1 MDLSS
6 LLQSA
11 GLSISSE
18 VVKKLEHFGSLF
30 LEKNEEINLISRF
43 ASDDD
48 FLVKH
53 LVDSLMIAS
62 FLGLS
67 PGMEVADVG
76 TGGGLPGIPLAIL
89 YPEVQFILMDSV
101 EKKLIAVEE
110 FADRLALKNIN
121 TVAERLEVVGQN
133 PHYRE
138 RFDRVVA
145 RALAPLPTL
154 LELCIP
160 LVKKGGQF
168 ASLKGPGYL
177 EEIDQAH
184 NAMKQLKLDYPLA
197 ERYEL
202 PNEGGKRFVLLFEKT
217 KPTPPQY
224 PRRVGMA
231 KKRPL

>member
-6 LLQSA
+6 LLKSA
-11 GLSISSE
+11 GLSISPE
-18 VVKKLEHFGSLF
+18 AVKKLEHFARLF

-43 ASDDD
+43 ASEDD

-53 LVDSLMIAS
+53 IVDSLMISS
-62 FLGLS
+62 FLGLK

-76 TGGGLPGIPLAIL
+76 TGGGLPGIVLAIL
-89 YPEVQFILMDSV
+89 FPEVQFTLMDSR
-101 EKKLIAVEE
+101 EKKLVAVEG
-110 FADRLALKNIN
+110 FAETLDLRNVT
-121 TVAERLEVVGQN
+121 TVAERLEVIGRDPN
-133 PHYRE
+133 YRE
-138 RFDRVVA
+138 HFDMVVA
-145 RALAPLPTL
+145 RALAPLLTL

-177 EEIDQAH
+177 EEIDEAH
-184 NAMKQLKLDYPLA
+184 NAIKQLKLDYPKA
-197 ERYEL
+197 ERYQL
-202 PNEGGKRFVLLFEKT
+202 PNDEGRRFVLLFDKM